1 MVEMSSLAR
10 LFRIVVLPALSRPR
24 SKILNSRSGEDFS
37 FLYNWII
44 NIVSTNYKYTIPENA
59 EESHRRD
66 EENKWSS
73 DENSKLMPINKSDVG
88 LVLFASTDAN
98 VLSVLTN
105 ISDVTI
111 GRLCLAM
118 KLIHCQCD
126 RPCNCWGLAP
136 AS

>member
-37 FLYNWII
+37 FLYIWII
-44 NIVSTNYKYTIPENA
+44 NKVSLLTTNYKYKIPENA

-73 DENSKLMPINKSDVG
+73 DENPKLMPINKSDVG
-88 LVLFASTDAN
+88 LVLFASMQMSF
-98 VLSVLTN
+98 LFLQISVT
-105 ISDVTI
+105 
-111 GRLCLAM
+111 
-118 KLIHCQCD
+118 
-126 RPCNCWGLAP
+126 
-136 AS
+136 